1 MSSDV
6 SATRESGM
14 PDGPAEQSGAP
25 RGREPGENTERATR
39 LAKAGDWSRRAP
51 LLPALI
57 FVIVLTQLP
66 FIATLVVSFM
76 NWNAYYPEERGFA
89 GFDNFARVFT
99 DSNTRSAVFVTIL
112 LTVLVVGISLVL
124 GMAIALLLDRKFMG
138 RGIVRT
144 LMITPFLV
152 VPVAAAL
159 LWKHALYNPEYGLL
173 NGTLTFLFGDDAP
186 QPDWISNNPLIS
198 IVAALVWQW
207 TPFMMLILLAGLQS
221 RPLDVVE
228 AARIDGASP
237 WQIFKSMTLPHMRQ
251 YIELSALL
259 GAIYVVQNFDHVF
272 TITSG
277 GLGTANLPY
286 FIYQTFY
293 TAQDYG
299 RASAAGVVVVIGT
312 ILIAT
317 AALRTAFSLFKEEGR

>member
-1 MSSDV
+1 VSTTTQAPEATPPTPSSEP
-6 SATRESGM
+6 RERST
-14 PDGPAEQSGAP
+14 S
-25 RGREPGENTERATR
+25 
-39 LAKAGDWSRRAP
+39 LAKAGDWARRAP

-57 FVIVLTQLP
+57 FVIILTQLP
-66 FIATLVVSFM
+66 FLATLVVSFM
-76 NWNAYYPEERGFA
+76 NWNAYYPDERGFA
-89 GFDNFARVFT
+89 GFDNFRRVFT
-99 DSNTRSAVFVTIL
+99 DTNTRQAVVVTIL
-112 LTVLVVGISLVL
+112 LTVSVVVISLLL
-124 GMAIALLLDRKFMG
+124 GLGIALLLDRKFRG

-144 LMITPFLV
+144 LMITPFLI

-159 LWKHALYNPEYGLL
+159 LWKHALYNPEYGLF
-173 NGTLTFLFGDDAP
+173 NGLLKAVFGENAP
-186 QPDWISNNPLIS
+186 QPDWITNNPLWS
-198 IVAALVWQW
+198 IIAALVWQW

-228 AARIDGASP
+228 AARIDGASNV
-237 WQIFKSMTLPHMRQ
+237 QIFRSMTLPHLRQ

-312 ILIAT
+312 IIIAT
-317 AALRTAFSLFKEEGR
+317 LALRTAFSLFKEETR

>member
-1 MSSDV
+1 MTTATAPARTG
-6 SATRESGM
+6 SA
-14 PDGPAEQSGAP
+14 
-25 RGREPGENTERATR
+25 GRTAMR
-39 LAKAGDWSRRAP
+39 KSGDWARRAP

-57 FVIVLTQLP
+57 FVIAMTQLP
-66 FIATLVVSFM
+66 FVATIVISFM
-76 NWNAYYPEERGFA
+76 NWNAYYPDQRGFA
-89 GFDNFARVFT
+89 GLDNFARVFT
-99 DSNTRSAVFVTIL
+99 DTNTRSAVFVTII
-112 LTVLVVGISLVL
+112 LTASVVLVSLLL
-124 GMAIALLLDRKFMG
+124 GLVIALLLDRKFRG

-144 LMITPFLV
+144 MMITPFLI

-159 LWKHALYNPEYGLL
+159 LWKHALYNPTYGLL
-173 NGTLTFLFGDDAP
+173 NGALTWIFGDNAP

-198 IVAALVWQW
+198 IIAALVWQW

-228 AARIDGASP
+228 AARIDGAGSL
-237 WQIFKSMTLPHMRQ
+237 QIFRYMTLPHLRQ
-251 YIELSALL
+251 YIELAGLL
-259 GAIYVVQNFDHVF
+259 GAIYVVQNFDAVF

-312 ILIAT
+312 IIIAT
-317 AALRTAFSLFKEEGR
+317 AALRTAFSLFKEESR

>member
-1 MSSDV
+1 MASST
-6 SATRESGM
+6 ATR
-14 PDGPAEQSGAP
+14 PDTEQVRRP
-25 RGREPGENTERATR
+25 EPSRALKR
-39 LAKAGDWSRRAP
+39 SGDWARRAP
-51 LLPALI
+51 LLPALV
-57 FVIVLTQLP
+57 FVIVMTQLP
-66 FIATLVVSFM
+66 FVATLVISFM
-76 NWNAYYPEERGFA
+76 NWNAYYPDERGFT

-99 DSNTRSAVFVTIL
+99 DTNTRSAVLVTIL
-112 LTVLVVGISLVL
+112 LTVAVVLISLVL
-124 GMAIALLLDRKFMG
+124 GLGIALLLDRKF
-138 RGIVRT
+138 RGQGVVRT
-144 LMITPFLV
+144 LMITPFLI

-159 LWKHALYNPEYGLL
+159 LWKHALYNPEYGLF
-173 NGTLTFLFGDDAP
+173 NGLLKAVFGDNAP
-186 QPDWISNNPLIS
+186 QPDWITNNPLAA

-228 AARIDGASP
+228 AARIDGAGS
-237 WQIFKSMTLPHMRQ
+237 WQIFRSMTLPHLRQ

-317 AALRTAFSLFKEEGR
+317 AALRTAFSLFKEESR